1 VSSNNVDVK
10 ATITADD
17 QASKVLSDFG
27 GNVQSASDR
36 AVRAFQAAAI
46 AAAALA
52 VTGIGAAAKAS
63 FDQVD
68 AVQQATIA
76 LKAYES
82 NGDKVNTVL
91 KNLIAYARSD
101 LGVLFNRKDLFEAA
115 QSLKLYGDNTD
126 QLVDHVKILSR
137 SVGLGLSSWD
147 ELNLIVGRVG
157 STGRLTGDDFDN
169 LSKAG
174 FKLDTNL
181 RNTNITFTDL
191 FTALDKGIPTDA
203 LAGQANTIQ
212 GLNIRLQTAFRGVG
226 DAILGVDS
234 NTSEF
239 IKGGLG
245 DRFTQAVV
253 RATEALKDL
262 KQPIADLYTI
272 VPRTADSFKNLF
284 DQFLNLTPV
293 IILGQYIQQ
302 VLVPGLQAIW
312 AAIAQNLIPAFAQ
325 YIDAVQRLWNALNP
339 GLTEAL
345 KLIAEIL
352 GGILLVAI
360 WAIIAADNVLIQVF
374 SMMISV
380 IANVV
385 NWIANLI
392 SWLGNLAG
400 GAINAGSAVISVF
413 SNMGSAILKSIGNF
427 GSLLYDKGRDLI
439 SGLINGIQDRIGDI
453 GGAISS
459 VGNKVGDSVKGAL
472 SKLHV
477 PGFAEGG
484 FTGSGGIND
493 VAGVVHKGEY
503 VLPQSAVDQSTGM
516 PKIMMGGG
524 GGGSTVINI
533 SVNAGAYMGNQ
544 NDARKYAMEVFKSL
558 QDIAASRNMQL
569 ADLIGVTN

>member
-1 VSSNNVDVK
+1 MSSNNVDVK

-17 QASKVLSDFG
+17 QASKVLSTFG
-27 GNVQSASDR
+27 SNVETASDR
-36 AVRAFQAAAI
+36 AVKAFKAAAI

-68 AVQQATIA
+68 AVQQATLA
-76 LKAYES
+76 LKAYET
-82 NGDKVNTVL
+82 NGDKVNSVL

-101 LGVLFNRKDLFEAA
+101 LGVLFNRKDLFAAA

-174 FKLDTNL
+174 FKLSSDM
-181 RNTNITFTDL
+181 RNTNITFDQL
-191 FTALDKGIPTDA
+191 FAALNKGIPTDA

-234 NTSEF
+234 ETSQF

-245 DRFTQAVV
+245 DRFTQAIIHATVV
-253 RATEALKDL
+253 LKEL
-262 KQPIADLYTI
+262 KQPIADLYVL
-272 VPRTADSFKNLF
+272 VPRTAQSFKDFF

-293 IILGQYIQQ
+293 IILGQYFQQ
-302 VLVPGLQAIW
+302 VLLPGLQAIW
-312 AAIAQNLIPAFAQ
+312 AAISQNLIPAFAQ
-325 YIDAVQRLWNALNP
+325 YIDAVQRLWDALNP

-345 KLIAEIL
+345 KLVAEII
-352 GGILLVAI
+352 GGLLLVAI
-360 WAIIAADNVLIQVF
+360 WAIVAADNVLIQVF

-380 IANVV
+380 LANVV
-385 NWIANLI
+385 NWIANLVG
-392 SWLGNLAG
+392 WFGNLVG
-400 GAINAGSAVISVF
+400 GAVNATSALVNLFKNLGGTIV
-413 SNMGSAILKSIGNF
+413 GAIGDF
-427 GSLLYDKGRDLI
+427 GSLLYQKGKDLI
-439 SGLINGIQDRIGDI
+439 SGLINGITDKIGDV
-453 GGAISS
+453 GGAISN

-484 FTGSGGIND
+484 FTGSGGVSD

-516 PKIMMGGG
+516 PKIMTNG
-524 GGGSTVINI
+524 GGGSVTVNVN
-533 SVNAGAYMGNQ
+533 VNAGAYMGSQ
-544 NDARKYAMEVFKSL
+544 NDARKYAMEIFKSL
-558 QDIAASRNMQL
+558 QDIASSRNMQL
-569 ADLIGVTN
+569 SDLIGGSTA